1 MRSLVR
7 AALVLAVSF
16 GFVGS
21 ISNAATLDL
30 TDVVGQTVASG
41 DSGAVTYSGDAAF
54 GVVTFAANP
63 AGSDLTWSKGN
74 GLGINCPITIP
85 GCFVDSPY
93 QIDAPESLTV
103 TFEKALFLSSVD
115 IGMLSTTGRCFLR
128 LDEQGSIVGSDFVIA
143 FDSDYATNGRLT
155 VPVNRMVKSIRLVPD
170 RGEWNDFTLAGI
182 SIGRV
187 TPAPSN
193 PIPEPSSVL
202 LMLIG
207 GGIVAARVRKH
218 IAASGVAEVRHHLVR
233 E

>member
-30 TDVVGQTVASG
+30 TGVVGQTIASG
-41 DSGAVTYSGDAAF
+41 DSGTGVAPIDGF
-54 GVVTFAANP
+54 GVVTFGANP

-74 GLGINCPITIP
+74 GLGINCPITIR
-85 GCFVDSPY
+85 GCLIDSPY

-103 TFEKALFLSSVD
+103 TFEKAVFLSSVD

-128 LDEQGSIVGSDFVIA
+128 LDEQGSIVGSDFVIG

-155 VPVNRMVKSIRLVPD
+155 VPVNRMVKSISLVPD

-182 SIGRV
+182 SVGRV
-187 TPAPSN
+187 PPAPSS

-202 LMLIG
+202 LMLVG

-218 IAASGVAEVRHHLVR
+218 IAASGVAEVRHDLVR